1 MMDALLNLIPGGG
14 LTAILGAIIA
24 GMAFVGTLL
33 YKTKQA
39 GVNQQKA
46 KEAAAR
52 DRDIEA
58 LKRAANARPVGGV
71 SDDPNN
77 RDNQKP

>member
-1 MMDALLNLIPGGG
+1 MDALLNLIPGGG
-14 LTAILGAIIA
+14 LTAIIGAIIA

-46 KEAAAR
+46 KEAEAR
-52 DRDIEA
+52 DKNIEA
-58 LKRAANARPVGGV
+58 LKRAADAKPSGSV

-77 RDNQKP
+77 LDR